1 MADIRVSL
9 ILNGNQY
16 IGELNRATV
25 ATERFKDK
33 AESAGMTVSSGFSK
47 LSVMAGSMAAA
58 MVALGAKTMAY
69 ADQVTDL
76 ADAYG
81 TSIGNVVALTKAL
94 EQAGGKGDNAGRV
107 FLEMSKSINEAN
119 QGNLKTLSTFERLG
133 ISISDLGNLSD
144 TEIRN
149 KLIRALADMPA
160 GVERTALQF
169 QLFGKALN
177 GVDIRRLSTELE
189 GSQGK
194 YDQYARSLKTA
205 GDAADNLSAIMGNIK
220 LAFAQAFE
228 PIFKVISAI
237 RLPIDEAA
245 AALTVLGA
253 ALSTVFGAVVIA
265 GLTKVVGLIKMI
277 TVASMRSPLIAVAT
291 ALAAIAVYAA
301 DATGFL
307 DKMLGLQQG
316 NAEAAANTAEATGE
330 ATRNQDGLNEKL
342 SKARET
348 LTKIGEQQAINNQSA
363 IDRLKLESE
372 GIFQTENRK
381 AIIQEVGKIE
391 ADTQQKILDLKK
403 AFNSLDAEMQGRVK
417 GEYQAQLEI
426 IREQGDQQKQNVAAM
441 MEGIQATKMM
451 MADINGAFG
460 ILNDAEA
467 KLFKTM
473 AGVGPVNEREA
484 IAREESINAALQK
497 RQIIMQEIAKQN
509 YAPALQGIA
518 TEIMQGAKD
527 YQQVITEFNRN
538 TGNQYAQQVQQ
549 LVEGTSRQVAAVD
562 TALGSL
568 TNTRLKAL
576 AETRTFS
583 YGWEQAFKKFTD
595 DATNAAR
602 QAERLFGKFTQ
613 GIEDLIVN
621 FVKTG
626 KFQWKDFVNMM
637 AEELLRSQIQVTL
650 AKIMGAFGMGNTY
663 SGSRNTGGYG
673 QSGYGQGL
681 TGASGLTSLLG
692 LSNNMGYTG
701 GGDGLIGGLFN
712 KFKSMFSGLFADGG
726 YLGAGKWGI
735 AGEAGPE
742 IISGPAQITPMLAG
756 ASYVTYNINAVDA
769 MSFKQLV
776 AADPQFIHAVAQQ
789 GARSIP
795 STRR

>member
-25 ATERFKDK
+25 ATEKFKDK
-33 AESAGMTVSSGFSK
+33 AESAGNQVSLGFNK
-47 LSVMAGSMAAA
+47 ITTMATALAAA
-58 MVALGAKTMAY
+58 FVTLGVKTMTY

-119 QGNLKTLSTFERLG
+119 QGNLKTLATFERLG
-133 ISISDLGNLSD
+133 ISISDLATMGD

-149 KLIRALADMPA
+149 KLIRALAEMPA

-177 GVDIRRLSTELE
+177 GVDIRRLNTELE

-194 YDQYARSLKTA
+194 YDRYAQSLKIA
-205 GDAADNLSAIMGNIK
+205 GDAADNLAKIMGDIK
-220 LAFAQAFE
+220 MAFAQAFE
-228 PIFKVISAI
+228 PIFAVIANISV
-237 RLPIDEAA
+237 PVD
-245 AALTVLGA
+245 ALTVAFRALA
-253 ALSTVFGAVVIA
+253 AAMMVVIA
-265 GLTKVVGLIKMI
+265 EQVLVGFAKLT
-277 TVASMRSPLIAVAT
+277 AAMRALTLMMAKNPLILLLSV
-291 ALAAIAVYAA
+291 LAAVGIAAA
-301 DATGFL
+301 DAAGWL
-307 DKMLGLQQG
+307 DKLMGSTSG
-316 NAEAAANTAEATGE
+316 AAEATGNMADATAE
-330 ATRNQDGLNEKL
+330 AARNQDGLNEKL
-342 SKARET
+342 TKARET
-348 LTKIGEQQAINNQSA
+348 LTKIGEQQRISNQA
-363 IDRLKLESE
+363 ALDRLKIEADSV
-372 GIFQTENRK
+372 FQTENRK
-381 AIIQEVGKIE
+381 AILQEVGKIE
-391 ADTQQKILDLKK
+391 ADTQQKIIDLKK
-403 AFNSLDAEMQGRVK
+403 SFNALDAEMQGRVR
-417 GEYQAQLEI
+417 GEYEAQLDI
-426 IREQGDQQKQNVAAM
+426 IREQGDEQKKNVTTM

-497 RQIIMQEIAKQN
+497 RQIIMQEISKQN

-538 TGNQYAQQVQQ
+538 TGNQYAEQVQQ
-549 LVEGTSRQVAAVD
+549 LVEGTSRQIAAVD

-583 YGWEQAFKKFTD
+583 YGWESAFKKFSD

-602 QAERLFGKFTQ
+602 QAERMFGKFTQ
-613 GIEDLIVN
+613 GLEDLIVD

-637 AEELLRSQIQVTL
+637 AEELLRSQIQVTM
-650 AKIMGAFGMGNTY
+650 AKILGSLGMGNTY
-663 SGSRNTGGYG
+663 SGQRQPAGYG

-692 LSNNMGYTG
+692 MSSNVGYG
-701 GGDGLIGGLFN
+701 GGGSLLGGLFGSL
-712 KFKSMFSGLFADGG
+712 KSAFGGLFADGG
-726 YLGAGKWGI
+726 FLGAGKWGI

-742 IISGPAQITPMLAG
+742 IISGPAMITPMSG

-776 AADPQFIHAVAQQ
+776 AADPQFIHAVATQ
-789 GARSIP
+789 GGRSMP
-795 STRR
+795 ATRR